1 MITRF
6 YSFLFFV
13 LCPFVVFPSIFIN
26 EMMVKNVSN
35 HVNGNFNFEGWVELY
50 NSGADIVNL
59 SNYHFSE
66 DQGNPLLWQYQGD
79 MDIAPN
85 GFASFYF
92 DELDSLNHTS
102 FKLDSDGGILI
113 LNDEAGNLVDFI
125 RYPEPFLKFFFFCSV
140 Q

>member
-6 YSFLFFV
+6 YSFLLFV

-26 EMMVKNVSN
+26 EIMVKNVSN

-50 NSGADIVNL
+50 NSGAETVNL

-79 MDIAPN
+79 MDIALN
-85 GFASFYF
+85 GTGGAI
-92 DELDSLNHTS
+92 DAV
-102 FKLDSDGGILI
+102 SD
-113 LNDEAGNLVDFI
+113 F
-125 RYPEPFLKFFFFCSV
+125 
-140 Q
+140 